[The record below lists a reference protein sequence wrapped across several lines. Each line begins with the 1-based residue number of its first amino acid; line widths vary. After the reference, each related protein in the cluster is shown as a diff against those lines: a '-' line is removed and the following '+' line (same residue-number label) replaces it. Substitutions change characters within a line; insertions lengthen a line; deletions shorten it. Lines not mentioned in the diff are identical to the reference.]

1 MRGGRDEENWMSDQ
15 AGVSRRLVQDA
26 DSRHVRATTPS
37 SRQQS
42 TRRRRRRVCPPQ
54 GLTALKP
61 CLETPATPQTRHVCA
76 HCRRPGRAKHAIKP
90 RVECRRRRRRLCDA
104 SSSAVDAASPCGMQW
119 RKGGRE
125 ISSWYVLVDLSQTA
139 TCVWLASRLGVETV
153 RVQVIRWTRDLR
165 GPLVRLRS
173 ILCLL

>member
-1 MRGGRDEENWMSDQ
+1 MGVPELWSGQTMLVLAWAVRVISEGSGCLMRGGRDEEDWMSDR

-76 HCRRPGRAKHAIKP
+76 HCRRPGRAKHASKP
-90 RVECRRRRRRLCDA
+90 RVECRRRRRRLYDA
-104 SSSAVDAASPCGMQW
+104 SSSAVDAISPCCHCPDAMEK
-119 RKGGRE
+119 RR
-125 ISSWYVLVDLSQTA
+125 A
-139 TCVWLASRLGVETV
+139 
-153 RVQVIRWTRDLR
+153 RDK
-165 GPLVRLRS
+165 
-173 ILCLL
+173 